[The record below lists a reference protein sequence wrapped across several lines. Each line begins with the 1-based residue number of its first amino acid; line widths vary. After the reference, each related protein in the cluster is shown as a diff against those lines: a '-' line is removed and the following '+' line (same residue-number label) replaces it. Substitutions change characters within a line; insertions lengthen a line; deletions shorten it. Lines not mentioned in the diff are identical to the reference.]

1 MDLQPNR
8 NVGLENQLQ
17 AIQLGAS
24 LYDRAQ
30 TQKRMMEQL
39 QLQTA
44 DQIMRQRQ
52 SDLQNK
58 IQSNAYAQALSEQD
72 AQSAEYDTFQKFNE
86 EVGTY
91 FNDPELTSPMPAL
104 PRFRSKLFNQQATQA
119 YQGLQQYSPRAK
131 IIKAREQFDKL
142 RADSVEEMTKQ
153 GIDVFDP
160 QTGQINEEVYRTNLP
175 VIREQMK
182 ERQTIKDLGTEM
194 SEEVFQLDK
203 TIPIAERIKT
213 ARTNVETRRAERINP
228 SERLKTDIATGA
240 VSDWQELFGTPD
252 ARTASR
258 IKGSVMQ
265 NDWKYPQQEDGR
277 QIRGDELT
285 ARNSSKLIDELNRFE
300 QTYGKGK
307 IQNYVGIIDG
317 NVEELLRRVKTSK
330 TDEEKN
336 AYGLLQRFQKVFN
349 EEAFATSGK
358 AVTQS
363 EGTRLKKAIG
373 DIKSNNFLNDVNN
386 FANFAAEDLW
396 NTIDS
401 FKTKYKVTPEQVK
414 LANDLVGKYNLSF
427 TPFGQQQ
434 QLTPAPSAGTAPS
447 LPAGFSSSQT
457 NQIALPTGWGIK

>member
-1 MDLQPNR
+1 MAD
-8 NVGLENQLQ
+8 ETLQ
-17 AIQLGAS
+17 AFQLGAS

-39 QLQTA
+39 QMQTA
-44 DQIMRQRQ
+44 DQLMRQRQ
-52 SDLQNK
+52 YDLQNK
-58 IQSNAYAQALSEQD
+58 IQSKAYADALAEQEAQD
-72 AQSAEYDTFQKFNE
+72 AEFDTFQKFNE
-86 EVGTY
+86 DIGTY
-91 FNDPELTSPMPAL
+91 FNDPELKAPMPAL
-104 PRFRSKLFNQQATQA
+104 PRFRSKVFNQQATQA

-131 IIKAREQFDKL
+131 IIKAREQFEQL
-142 RADSVEEMTKQ
+142 RANTVKAMTDE

-160 QTGQINEEVYRTNLP
+160 QTGQVNEEVYQKNLP
-175 VIREQMK
+175 LIREQLK

-194 SEEVFQLDK
+194 SEEVYQLDR
-203 TIPIAERIKT
+203 TIPLPERIKT
-213 ARTNVETRRAERINP
+213 ARANVEARRAGRINP
-228 SERLKTDIATGA
+228 SDSLKITIANDA
-240 VSDWQELFGTPD
+240 VADWQDLFGTPD
-252 ARTASR
+252 ARTASG
-258 IKGSVMQ
+258 IKNNVMQ

-285 ARNSSKLIDELNRFE
+285 ARNSSKLIDELNKFE

-307 IQNYVGIIDG
+307 IQKYVGIIDG
-317 NVEELLRRVKTSK
+317 NLEELLRRTKEAK

-373 DIKSNNFLNDVNN
+373 DIKSNNFVNDVNN

-401 FKTKYKVTPEQVK
+401 FKTRYKITREQVK
-414 LANDLVGKYNLSF
+414 LANDLVGRYKLPL
-427 TPFGQQQ
+427 TPFGQQRQ
-434 QLTPAPSAGTAPS
+434 STPAGSTGTAPS
-447 LPAGFSSSQT
+447 LPAGVTPRMNAT
-457 NQIALPTGWGIK
+457 NSTSGVIYTP